1 MSIHDYFYEKVVES
15 PHNETT
21 AYIMLLDISILAKL
35 KKVIACKIS
44 NCGASIFIV

>member
-21 AYIMLLDISILAKL
+21 AYFMLLDISIFVKS
-35 KKVIACKIS
+35 KK
-44 NCGASIFIV
+44 